1 MLLRRKTTKEDLM
14 AVESVRRH
22 PMVCLLVAVL
32 VLPAVAGAARAEP
45 LPLTVRVLG
54 AFQTSLGGR
63 TSGSQGAQVT
73 NLEEQGQWYGVEVD
87 WRPHPLFS
95 LDVGVSKT
103 GINEIHFAP
112 APGGNGPFGGL
123 DRTFRSASL
132 RQFTVAPLYHPVR
145 GDRQVDFYLGPAA
158 GIAAYTRAFAS
169 SQTELTY
176 GGKIGFDVHLARSH
190 WSVGGDLTVL
200 SNHLRI
206 FDGQPQQ
213 QVTYSRLAAAI
224 AYHWQPRAPL

>member
-1 MLLRRKTTKEDLM
+1 M

-22 PMVCLLVAVL
+22 RMVCLLVSVL
-32 VLPAVAGAARAEP
+32 SSLAAASAASAEP
-45 LPLTVRVLG
+45 LPLTVRVLD
-54 AFQTSLGGR
+54 AVQTSLGGR
-63 TSGSQGAQVT
+63 TSGSQGSQVT
-73 NLEEQGQWYGVEVD
+73 NLEERGQWYGVEVD

-95 LDVGVSKT
+95 LDIGASQG

-123 DRTFRSASL
+123 DRTIRSASL
-132 RQFTVAPLYHPVR
+132 RHFTVAPLYHPVR

-158 GIAAYTRAFAS
+158 GIASYSRVFAS
-169 SQTELTY
+169 SQNELAY
-176 GGKIGFDVHLARSH
+176 GGKIGFDIHLGRTH

-206 FDGQPQQ
+206 FDDSPQQ
-213 QVTYSRLAAAI
+213 QVTYSRIAAAI
-224 AYHWQPRAPL
+224 AYHWQQRAPL